1 MFCVPSTV
9 TRVVRV
15 ISQLRGNMLLVGV
28 GGSGRQSLSK
38 MAAFIC
44 EYQVFQVEVTK
55 QYRKQ
60 EFREGEI
67 KHREHDCIQCLPFCG
82 SGNQNKD
89 GNEKSVIDELSLLL
103 SVPLI
108 ASATLQQVFVLSW
121 LSDIKRL
128 YRLTG
133 VDNKPTVFLFNDSQ
147 IVDES
152 FLEDINNILS
162 SGEVP
167 YLYKQDE
174 FVEVCVVFKSF
185 STSCLL
191 HIYFIKSTGN
201 TWVAKKMI

>member
-67 KHREHDCIQCLPFCG
+67 KHREHDCIQCLRFVGLGIKTMMEMKSQLLMNYLCFC
-82 SGNQNKD
+82 Q
-89 GNEKSVIDELSLLL
+89 
-103 SVPLI
+103 
-108 ASATLQQVFVLSW
+108 F
-121 LSDIKRL
+121 
-128 YRLTG
+128 
-133 VDNKPTVFLFNDSQ
+133 
-147 IVDES
+147 
-152 FLEDINNILS
+152 LS
-162 SGEVP
+162 SLQLHCNRCLFCPGF
-167 YLYKQDE
+167 Q
-174 FVEVCVVFKSF
+174 
-185 STSCLL
+185 TSSGCTVWPVWTTSPRSSCSMTPRL
-191 HIYFIKSTGN
+191 
-201 TWVAKKMI
+201 